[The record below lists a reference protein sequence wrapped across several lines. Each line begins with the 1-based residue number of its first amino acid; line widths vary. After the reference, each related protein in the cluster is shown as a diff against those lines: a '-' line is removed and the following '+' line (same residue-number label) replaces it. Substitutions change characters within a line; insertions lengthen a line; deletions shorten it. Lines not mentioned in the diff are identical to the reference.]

1 MLLDCWLLW
10 VPARRRGGR
19 QTKASVWSNDEE
31 DDDEEEG
38 SDDDDY
44 EDVDHEDVDHEGID
58 ANKDSNNIRTI
69 TMTWPACGS
78 QRLVARTRFSSQ
90 RPGRQIPS
98 QPRSSWCLESLS
110 W

>member
-31 DDDEEEG
+31 DDDEQEDG
-38 SDDDDY
+38 DD
-44 EDVDHEDVDHEGID
+44 DHEDGDHDGIID
-58 ANKDSNNIRTI
+58 ANKDCNNIRTI

-98 QPRSSWCLESLS
+98 QPRSSWITIRDA
-110 W
+110 